1 MDSSTNFGIQ
11 PSYIIEI
18 EPLNV
23 SHDLGKESGFEV
35 DIWNWCITN
44 QFPISTIDKIDS
56 ENVILNIGSPHQGYT
71 IQTKMKDGELN
82 GRAIIKTMN
91 NTIIAEFEYRSNE
104 IKGQCKLY
112 YDSGELYFEGNL
124 EDGYRQGL
132 GIEYDKNGNVIFE
145 GRYEKGCRGNYC
157 ERMDGMEGYWKEL
170 DGNGNVI
177 SICQKNEKGMNEG
190 LCYYFESGLLDQVS
204 IWENNEEI
212 SILYRFENGKMI
224 EYKNGVKCFEGYY
237 EGSIEKGFSR
247 QCGVEYDEE
256 GKNVIYEGEFLN
268 GKRHG
273 LGTSFE
279 NNEIEY
285 DGEWVKGIPKSKY
298 ILLFA
303 VIPVI
308 IGLCIVVLAFIL
320 PLPTF
325 LQWLIM
331 LAVIICGLK
340 LLDYIW
346 KNISEGMIT
355 KYFNPRVYSKRY
367 TYEGEPIKIGD
378 ECFGSVK
385 TFRIDGLNR
394 LNSLEIGKNSFTQK
408 KNGWGYD
415 NSKSFHILNCESL
428 QYTRI
433 GRYSFSDFG
442 GDFELKNLP
451 QLQSIQIGRIGSDSY
466 NFYYSSFV
474 IRGIDMILNIWIMH
488 RSSKSTIHYIR

>member
-11 PSYIIEI
+11 PSYIIEV

-23 SHDLGKESGFEV
+23 SLDLEKESGFEV
-35 DIWNWCITN
+35 DIWSWSITN
-44 QFPISTIDKIDS
+44 QFPISTIEKTDS

-71 IQTKMKDGELN
+71 IQTKMKDGKLN
-82 GRAIIKTMN
+82 GKAIIKTMN

-124 EDGYRQGL
+124 EDGYRQGF
-132 GIEYDKNGNVIFE
+132 GKEYDKNGNVIFE
-145 GRYEKGCRGNYC
+145 GRYEIGCRGNHF

-177 SICQKNEKGMNEG
+177 SICQKNENGMNEG

-224 EYKNGVKCFEGYY
+224 EYKDGVKCFEGCYC
-237 EGSIEKGFSR
+237 GSIEKGFSR
-247 QCGVEYDEE
+247 QYGVEYDEE

-268 GKRHG
+268 GKRCG
-273 LGTSFE
+273 RGTSFK
-279 NNEIEY
+279 NNEREY

-320 PLPTF
+320 PIPTI

-331 LAVIICGLK
+331 LAVIICGLI
-340 LLDYIW
+340 LRCYTR
-346 KNISEGMIT
+346 KNICEGIIT
-355 KYFNPRVYSKRY
+355 KDFYPRVSSKRY
-367 TYEGEPIKIGD
+367 TYEYESKHVMFED
-378 ECFGSVK
+378 ECYSKVK
-385 TFRIDGLNR
+385 TFKIDGLNR
-394 LNSLEIGKNSFTQK
+394 LKTIKIGNNSFTQLK
-408 KNGWGYD
+408 STEKWD
-415 NSKSFHILNCESL
+415 WRKADQLKSFHILNCESL
-428 QYTRI
+428 ESIQI
-433 GRYSFSDFG
+433 GEYSFSDFG
-442 GDFELKNLP
+442 GKFELKNLP
-451 QLQSIQIGRIGSDSY
+451 QLQSIQIGTIGIESN
-466 NFYYSSFV
+466 NFYNSSFM
-474 IRGIDMILNIWIMH
+474 IRGIIFGV
-488 RSSKSTIHYIR
+488 YI